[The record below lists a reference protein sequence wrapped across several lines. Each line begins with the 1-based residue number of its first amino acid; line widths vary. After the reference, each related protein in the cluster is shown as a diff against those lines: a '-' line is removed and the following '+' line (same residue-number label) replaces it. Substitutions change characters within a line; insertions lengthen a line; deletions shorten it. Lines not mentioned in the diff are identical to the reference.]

1 MAAIYFT
8 KWPQFLE
15 LMIISL
21 LKVTRQGLVYIAHG
35 VVVIVCFELD
45 IFPGCAYISTLAT
58 PTD

>member
-15 LMIISL
+15 LMLISL
-21 LKVTRQGLVYIAHG
+21 LKMTRHGLVYIVYG
-35 VVVIVCFELD
+35 VRVIVCFELY
-45 IFPGCAYISTLAT
+45 IFPGCAYITTVAT